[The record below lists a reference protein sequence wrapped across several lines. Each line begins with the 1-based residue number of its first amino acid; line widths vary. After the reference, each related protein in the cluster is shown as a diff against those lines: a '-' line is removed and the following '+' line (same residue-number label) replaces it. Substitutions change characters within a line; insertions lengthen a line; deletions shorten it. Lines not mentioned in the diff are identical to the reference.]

1 MEPKRPHVRSKRV
14 FRSCPEPELFP
25 LDIESKLLPGDIAR
39 KIKAGMQAMDPSSLR
54 SLYEDRGGIAYDPVS
69 MLGIVLLAWSKGV
82 RSSREIEDRCRTD
95 IRFMWIS
102 GGIEPDY
109 RSVLRFLNRLAPAMD
124 GIQKRFVE
132 ACCELGFLEPRRIAL
147 DGTKIGSAASQLRNW
162 MESEDAPELEELGFE
177 VPGCSDPEA
186 RIVRGAGGKVLG
198 YNAQAALDADT
209 GLVLAS
215 EVFQASADRGLLGPM
230 AEKLASQ
237 HGELVQGAEI
247 VADKGYDS
255 HEGLQRCADLG
266 FEACVPPQDGT
277 ALFWTAVSDAE
288 IVCPMGKSPE
298 KVQEVPSHGKP
309 CGVWRVRACS
319 RCPLVQ
325 YCTEGRRRRGRSL
338 VVPLGCDPV
347 LRVLQAH
354 RVRSPEG
361 KEAMSERMGCVEP
374 FFGWIKWVLKA
385 DRFLRRGLAGARL
398 ELGLLALARNAMV
411 LGGALEAFFRAFLSF
426 ANAFQA
432 ALHAIPR
439 SRPESERFALAA

>member
-1 MEPKRPHVRSKRV
+1 MESKRPHVRSKRV
-14 FRSCPEPELFP
+14 FRASPEPELFP
-25 LDIESKLLPGDIAR
+25 LEIESRLSPGDIAR
-39 KIKAGMQAMDPSSLR
+39 KIKAGMEAMEPSSLR

-162 MESEDAPELEELGFE
+162 LESEDAPELEELGFE
-177 VPGCSDPEA
+177 VPGCSDPDA
-186 RIVRGAGGKVLG
+186 RVVRGAGGKVLG
-198 YNAQAALDADT
+198 YNAQAALDADA

-215 EVFQASADRGLLGPM
+215 EVFQSSGDRGLLGPM
-230 AEKLASQ
+230 AEKLSSQ
-237 HGELVQGAEI
+237 LGGLVRSAEI

-266 FEACVPPQDGT
+266 FDACIPPQDGS

-288 IVCPMGKSPE
+288 IVCPMGEPAKQAGG
-298 KVQEVPSHGKP
+298 KISHGRP
-309 CGVWRVRACS
+309 SEVWRVES
-319 RCPLVQ
+319 CPQCPFVE
-325 YCTEGRRRRGRSL
+325 YCTEGKSRRGRTL
-338 VVPLGCDPV
+338 VVPLGGNPV

-354 RVRSPEG
+354 RARSPEG
-361 KEAMSERMGCVEP
+361 KKAMARRMGCVEP

-398 ELGLLALARNAMV
+398 ELGILVLARNAMV
-411 LGGALEAFFRAFLSF
+411 LGGALGALFRAFLRS
-426 ANAFQA
+426 ADAFQA
-432 ALHAIPR
+432 ALHAILR
-439 SRPESERFALAA
+439 SRPESAYYALAA